1 MNSGSNAKAKSCG
14 SDTKKYKKSQ
24 NRAPNRPKTAHQTAP
39 NRAPNRSKTAH
50 QTALKPRND
59 SPQKRVTKHV
69 ITVDKQRNL
78 VYSIK

>member
-24 NRAPNRPKTAHQTAP
+24 NRAPNRPKTAHQTA
-39 NRAPNRSKTAH
+39 
-50 QTALKPRND
+50 LKPRND